1 MASEESGS
9 EELSASDFD
18 DSGSSEAS
26 GGSIGLFGAP
36 PSGVSVRPERGSMP
50 QLGANAM
57 LNAPP
62 IVSEHWMSAGRPFVD
77 TLRGDWDTPSALLVV
92 YNSTWKRPL
101 GRLLSIAHTDLP
113 VYVLATPKDA
123 QSREFSRWLR
133 GVPFAGLVSMDLDTP
148 WIRDY
153 GPLEVERSRGIS
165 WLDLSYAPDDRPF
178 DDAVPMLLAEVF
190 ETSNQREQFPLD
202 GGGIIS
208 NGTGLC
214 GITEASFG
222 ALGVDASDPER
233 VEAFLETVGCR
244 TLAVLPE
251 LPSESTGHVDMV
263 AQFLSPDQ
271 VAIAVPTKGSP
282 PAVRGA
288 LERARLALELA
299 AEAHGQSLRFVELPI
314 ESRRDRYYSYVNG
327 LRTPS
332 HYFVPSYSNVSRKL
346 EREAHRRLG
355 EALSGVKVVA
365 VDSDEMIE
373 SGGAIHCVTLGL
385 KQNLVPRPLTEQTPA
400 LSWRAPRSTRE
411 LALTASRRR

>member
-1 MASEESGS
+1 
-9 EELSASDFD
+9 
-18 DSGSSEAS
+18 
-26 GGSIGLFGAP
+26 
-36 PSGVSVRPERGSMP
+36 MP
-50 QLGANAM
+50 QSGARAV
-57 LNAPP
+57 LYAPP
-62 IVSEHWMSAGRPFVD
+62 IVNEHWMSAGRPFAD

-123 QSREFSRWLR
+123 QTREFGRWLR

-165 WLDLSYAPDDRPF
+165 WLDLSYAPDDRPY
-178 DDAVPMLLAEVF
+178 DDAVPTLLSEVF

-214 GITEASFG
+214 GITGASFA

-263 AQFLSPDQ
+263 AQFLSVDQ
-271 VAIAVPTKGSP
+271 VAIAVPTKASP
-282 PAVRGA
+282 PAVRDA
-288 LERARLALELA
+288 LDRARLALTLA
-299 AEAHGQSLRFVELPI
+299 AEAHGQVLRFVELPI
-314 ESRRDRYYSYVNG
+314 VSRRDRYYSYVNG

-346 EREAHRRLG
+346 EREAHRRLSD
-355 EALSGVKVVA
+355 ALAGVKVVA

-385 KQNLVPRPLTEQTPA
+385 KQHLVPRPLEQQPPER
-400 LSWRAPRSTRE
+400 SWRAPRSMPE
-411 LALTASRRR
+411 LPLKTARRR